1 MIPRP
6 PRSTR
11 TDTLFPYTTLTRLNE
26 RHVDLA
32 VSVVARV
39 LPSDRNRPRHK
50 VGLLPLCFAQ
60 PAAKRHSSVAT
71 RKSENCALPLDNR
84 RLTPIATHRPRLGR
98 QRHGRQRVR
107 RLAMWIGH
115 TAGG

>member
-11 TDTLFPYTTLTRLNE
+11 TDTLFPYTTLFRSNE

-50 VGLLPLCFAQ
+50 VGLLQLCFAQ

-71 RKSENCALPLDNR
+71 RKSENCALQFDTSGLS
-84 RLTPIATHRPRLGR
+84 PIAIHRDRKSTRLNS
-98 QRHGRQRVR
+98 RH
-107 RLAMWIGH
+107 
-115 TAGG
+115 